1 MLGPLN
7 SVWTTCGLFARSC
20 FARTQKSSRF
30 AQWPKT
36 LYSTAYRN
44 CSLVKVLL
52 LKKVQRSLSD
62 LDKNFGRN
70 DVLLFEHSGSKDRDS
85 ADENVCNKSCVDP
98 IAHACLYS
106 STLFLLPASG
116 TWDIE
121 PLGEKLSAQQC
132 SRSKTVYYV
141 PWGGGGVQFSK
152 RPRFGGQ
159 FWKSTKCDRGSKF

>member
-1 MLGPLN
+1 MVFSPEVVLLGR
-7 SVWTTCGLFARSC
+7 RSQVDSPND
-20 FARTQKSSRF
+20 QKH
-30 AQWPKT
+30 
-36 LYSTAYRN
+36 STAR
-44 CSLVKVLL
+44 LIGIVLWL
-52 LKKVQRSLSD
+52 RFYCWKKVHRSLSD

-132 SRSKTVYYV
+132 SRWKTVYYV
-141 PWGGGGVQFSK
+141 PWGERVYNFRSGLDLGVNFENPQNVIGGRNFKTRDWHSM
-152 RPRFGGQ
+152 
-159 FWKSTKCDRGSKF
+159 

>member
-1 MLGPLN
+1 MVFGRLVVFSPEVVLLGRRNQVDSPN
-7 SVWTTCGLFARSC
+7 D
-20 FARTQKSSRF
+20 QKH
-30 AQWPKT
+30 
-36 LYSTAYRN
+36 STAR
-44 CSLVKVLL
+44 LIGIVLWL
-52 LKKVQRSLSD
+52 RFYCWKKVQRSLSD